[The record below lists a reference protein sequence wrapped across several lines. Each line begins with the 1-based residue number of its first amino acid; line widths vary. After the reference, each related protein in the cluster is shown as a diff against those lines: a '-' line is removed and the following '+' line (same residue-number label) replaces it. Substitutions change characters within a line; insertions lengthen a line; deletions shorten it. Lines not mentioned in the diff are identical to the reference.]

1 MEGVDMEFQA
11 GDVVRLR
18 SGGPA
23 MTVENVGEQY
33 MSTEVS
39 VWCVW
44 FERVGNKQVVQRD
57 TFPPVTL
64 EKVQPG
70 GIGAIGVTR

>member
-1 MEGVDMEFQA
+1 MQQQFKT

-23 MTVENVGEQY
+23 MTVTKVGEQ
-33 MSTEVS
+33 SLTHEPA

-44 FERVGNKQVVQRD
+44 FVHNQKFED
-57 TFPPVTL
+57 TFS
-64 EKVQPG
+64 PG
-70 GIGAIGVTR
+70 ALMPATPQR